1 MGGKIE
7 KKSAAAKTV
16 AAKKTAPA
24 TKLVASKKASPAKKE
39 AASKTAAKTTKAVA
53 KTTVAKK
60 SAPAKT
66 QVKAAPAKKEEP
78 EKFSAWSNAKTVKKT
93 KKEVEAEKKTAAR
106 MAKSAEESEKK
117 LAAAKQIDPASQREK
132 KEVQDY
138 GDDKIK
144 HLDALEHIRL
154 RSGMYIGRLGNGS
167 NENDGIYVLMKEVID
182 NSIDEFIVGFGKQ
195 IDVSVADGRV
205 KVRDYG
211 RGIPLG
217 KVVECVSQINTGAK
231 YNDDVFQF
239 SVGMNGV
246 GTKAVNALS
255 SYFRVVSVRDGKCT
269 DAVFEKG
276 KLVSQRTGAL
286 KNPQK
291 NGTYFEF
298 VPDE

>member
-16 AAKKTAPA
+16 VAKKSASA
-24 TKLVASKKASPAKKE
+24 TKLAASKKASPAKKE
-39 AASKTAAKTTKAVA
+39 AASKTAAKTT
-53 KTTVAKK
+53 VAKK

-66 QVKAAPAKKEEP
+66 QVKPAPAKKVVAPKSVPEKKEEP

-269 DAVFEKG
+269 DAVGGSDEG
-276 KLVSQRTGAL
+276 LDRTTGR
-286 KNPQK
+286 
-291 NGTYFEF
+291 
-298 VPDE
+298 